1 MIVAI
6 EVLKHA
12 LIITLFVFVM
22 MVLID
27 YINVVTRGQLSLI
40 VGAFNAGKL
49 EIDKSTFI
57 DLSLFIIS

>member
-27 YINVVTRGQLSLI
+27 YVNVVTRGQLSLT
-40 VGAFNAGKL
+40 VRGGQ
-49 EIDKSTFI
+49 
-57 DLSLFIIS
+57 